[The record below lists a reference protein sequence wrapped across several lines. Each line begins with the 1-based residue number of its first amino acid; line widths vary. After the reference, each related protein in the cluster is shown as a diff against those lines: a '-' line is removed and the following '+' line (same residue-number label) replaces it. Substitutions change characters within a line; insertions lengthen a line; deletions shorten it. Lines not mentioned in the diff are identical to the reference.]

1 MRSAAVSRRIVY
13 HGDSGS
19 VCGEE
24 RRDGDE
30 DEDTL
35 DEASSYAY
43 EEACG
48 VYEDYS
54 GLYGLRTLSEV
65 LEELQEEYP
74 EATEED
80 AFEIYNEERES
91 WLDYSA
97 EEYTEEAFESYS
109 EEFSDIIDETKD

>member
-1 MRSAAVSRRIVY
+1 MGKFIITY
-13 HGDSGS
+13 GLSGGFGGADN
-19 VCGEE
+19 CKII
-24 RRDGDE
+24 

-35 DEASSYAY
+35 DKASSYAY

-54 GLYGLRTLSEV
+54 GHYGLRTLSEV

>member
-1 MRSAAVSRRIVY
+1 MGKFIITYGLSGGFGGADNCRII
-13 HGDSGS
+13 
-19 VCGEE
+19 
-24 RRDGDE
+24 

-43 EEACG
+43 EGACG